1 MGPFQTEPE
10 AEVARIWYRVE
21 QQEANLKRPPPRRS
35 EQQKVARRT
44 KKTAALCRDFAM
56 DLFLERSGFP
66 DFFCVFSS
74 PLRDSFSLLPRLYSS
89 SLGLFLKVQ
98 MVSSLCESALCL
110 KFAPN
115 LF

>member
-66 DFFCVFSS
+66 DFFCVFASFFLLS
-74 PLRDSFSLLPRLYSS
+74 ETLFLFFLASILRVLDSF
-89 SLGLFLKVQ
+89 
-98 MVSSLCESALCL
+98 
-110 KFAPN
+110 
-115 LF
+115 